1 MKVLIATLAVL
12 IAAVGATP
20 FGQGRITGGYEAK
33 PADIKCFA
41 ALYILSEANN
51 KTCGGCLIADNQI
64 ITAASCVSSA
74 SEGIITSIQIAVGGT
89 QKYDS
94 TLTVK
99 NVYIHKNYDSTNSS
113 AGNAAVIY
121 LNTPVKV
128 TTSLGPIIPTVSENT
143 TDKYIGQTLIGC
155 GFGYTDNKKT
165 GPKSLTC
172 VNLLVIAPVGCAPTT
187 DAAAAAPVG
196 IICTENINDANAC
209 AGDIGGPVF
218 INNTGVLQLIGVIS
232 HFPNA
237 RYNARCQDGHRVA
250 ITLLGAMVTF
260 VANAT
265 ANQTTTT
272 A

>member
-51 KTCGGCLIADNQI
+51 KTCGGCLIAADQI
-64 ITAASCVSSA
+64 ITAASCVSSV
-74 SEGIITSIQIAVGGT
+74 SEGITTTIQIAVGGT

-99 NVYIHKNYDSTNSS
+99 NVYINKNYDYSNSS

-128 TTSLGPIIPTVSENT
+128 TTSLAPIVPTTSENA
-143 TDKYIGQTLIGC
+143 TDKYVGQTLIGC

-172 VNLLVIAPVGCAPTT
+172 VNLLVV
-187 DAAAAAPVG
+187 AAANCGPPAEPAG
-196 IICTENINDANAC
+196 IICTENINDSNAC

-218 INNTGVLQLIGVIS
+218 LNNTAGVLQLIGVIS
-232 HFPNA
+232 HYPNA

-250 ITLLGAMVTF
+250 ITQLGAMSLF
-260 VANAT
+260 VGNGS
-265 ANQTTTT
+265 ANQT